1 MRTRRWTTA
10 GLAALVAVPALFV
23 ANAVPAKAAAGP
35 YGGSATGDLVHVLAA
50 GIPGALVPGLADAH
64 VAPSKALVN
73 SAGLAAP
80 YAGKRSAARATQADA
95 SLIGG
100 AIPLNV
106 LTTAEQTAPP
116 NNSTPDVKSLTGNI
130 PLDPIAN
137 AEAATASAL
146 AHWGATDT
154 TCVAPGTPI
163 SQAKSA
169 LANANVLT
177 GLGDPLGEAVLS
189 VVNDQGGVAY
199 TQSTVGLVD
208 VAGQSNK
215 GLRSNSLDQVTGVVL
230 FKGTAN
236 QLTIDVAAP
245 PQVTAIATGKASTSS
260 VTYSEPVLTITQAG
274 QPNKILDASDANL
287 TVELPGVLLR
297 LKLGT
302 LDNVVKTDTE
312 ASGVAKLLEVTV
324 LDVTGSITLA
334 TLEVAPMT
342 VSAKVPAG
350 GVTCGGND
358 PLANLQVDASTPIV
372 LPGGSFEYAVTVPN
386 IGDCTVN
393 NVKVVLNVTGPDGT
407 TITSITQP
415 PTGSIS
421 GLTATWPDI
430 GNIAPGELKVV
441 KATIKVP
448 SGAKSGATFKGTATA
463 SGTCAGAPVTHTA
476 DSGPVPTVGDPS
488 ATTCDLST
496 SSISSSHK
504 EVRVGDYFN
513 DYVRL
518 TNLGKG
524 TCTGIKVTLPY
535 PPNTSFVNCTDGCA
549 HNDTTRVVTW
559 TVPSL
564 GSGVS
569 KDLVATFKVTGGKA
583 GDVLGTTVTI
593 TSGRQVVTDKSTL
606 PVISGANVL
615 NAGAQRARG
624 LLPRTGADLPLGMAL
639 AMVGAFLGLRG
650 LRRRTA

>member
-1 MRTRRWTTA
+1 MRISRWTTA

-23 ANAVPAKAAAGP
+23 ANAMPAKAATGP

-50 GIPGALVPGLADAH
+50 GIPGALDPGLADAH

-116 NNSTPDVKSLTGNI
+116 NNSTPDVQSLTGNI

-137 AEAATASAL
+137 AEAATAT
-146 AHWGATDT
+146 AHARWGSSDT

-163 SQAKSA
+163 SLAKSA
-169 LANANVLT
+169 LADANVLT
-177 GLGDPLGEAVLS
+177 GLGDPLGTAVVS
-189 VVNDQGGVAY
+189 VVNDQGGVAF

-208 VAGQSNK
+208 VAGQTNK
-215 GLRSNSLDQVTGVVL
+215 GLKSESLDQITGVVL

-245 PQVTAIATGKASTSS
+245 PRVTAIATGKASTST
-260 VTYSEPVLTITQAG
+260 VDYEEPILTITQAG
-274 QPNKILDASDANL
+274 QPTKILDASDANL
-287 TVELPGVLLR
+287 TVELPGVLVR

-324 LDVTGSITLA
+324 LDVLDTITLA
-334 TLEVAPMT
+334 KVEVAPMT

-372 LPGGSFEYAVTVPN
+372 LPGGSFEYAVTIPN
-386 IGDCTVN
+386 IGDCVVDH
-393 NVKVVLNVTGPDGT
+393 VKVVLNVTGPSGT
-407 TITSITQP
+407 KITGTAP
-415 PTGSIS
+415 PANTVSDLS
-421 GLTATWPDI
+421 ATWNDI
-430 GNIAPGELKVV
+430 GSIAPGALQVV

-448 SGAKSGATFKGTATA
+448 TGAASGATFKGTATA
-463 SGTCAGAPVTHTA
+463 SGTCAGSPVTHTA
-476 DSGPVPTVGDPS
+476 DSGPVPTVGAPS

-504 EVRVGDYFN
+504 EVRIGDYFN
-513 DYVRL
+513 EYVRL

-524 TCTGIKVTLPY
+524 TCNGIKVTMPY
-535 PPNTSFVNCTDGCA
+535 PPNTSFVTCTDGCA

-583 GDVLGTTVTI
+583 GDNLGTTVTI

-606 PVISGANVL
+606 PVITSSNVL

-624 LLPRTGADLPLGMAL
+624 LLPRTGADLPLGLAL
-639 AMVGAFLGLRG
+639 AMLGAFLGLRG